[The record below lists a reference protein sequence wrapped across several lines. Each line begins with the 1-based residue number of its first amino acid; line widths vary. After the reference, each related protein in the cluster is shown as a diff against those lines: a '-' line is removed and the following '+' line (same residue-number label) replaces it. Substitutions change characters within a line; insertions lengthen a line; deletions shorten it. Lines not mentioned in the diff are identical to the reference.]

1 MESGF
6 RIPTAVISNENSM
19 KDSINITRPGD
30 KVDQNVVYLHSV
42 NPNEFPETPL
52 NNKDYLK
59 RLRFDNLVRMRI
71 DSISEWKRKDTKG
84 VKKNHYI
91 NEVM

>member
-6 RIPTAVISNENSM
+6 RIPTTVISQENSI
-19 KDSINITRPGD
+19 KDSITLPGK
-30 KVDQNVVYLHSV
+30 KVDDNVVYIHSA
-42 NPNEFPETPL
+42 NPNDFPETPL

-71 DSISEWKRKDTKG
+71 DSISEWKRKD
-84 VKKNHYI
+84 
-91 NEVM
+91 